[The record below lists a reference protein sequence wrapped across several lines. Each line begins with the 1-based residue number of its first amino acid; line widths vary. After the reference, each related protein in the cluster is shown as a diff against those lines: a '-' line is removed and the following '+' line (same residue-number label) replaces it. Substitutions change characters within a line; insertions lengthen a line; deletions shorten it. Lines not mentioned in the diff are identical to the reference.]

1 MNDELIAA
9 AALNNVLQSEAVL
22 EALGSPGTFTSSFWT
37 NQHCWDIPYANG
49 ATLGPESH
57 PGEHLA
63 AVERLTANRPPGAA
77 TYVMDSWAA
86 LDLTPLGYRI
96 HFTDEWFI
104 RSGPASIERPESLDG
119 IRPITTAV
127 ELAEFER
134 ASVLGFDDPL
144 PDAAPGHTY
153 APSLLDDAR
162 FQFFGLY
169 VDEILASGLFLFRDP
184 RCTGVF
190 TFFTLPEHRGQGH
203 ATHLLQTALTHAP
216 DLRIATNPSPM
227 SHGIF
232 SKLGF
237 RPIGPR
243 RLWFR

>member
-1 MNDELIAA
+1 MNDELIVA

-22 EALGSPGTFTSSFWT
+22 EALGPPGTFTGNFWT
-37 NQHCWDIPYANG
+37 NRHCRDIPYANG
-49 ATLGPESH
+49 ATFGPESH
-57 PGEHLA
+57 PGEHLE
-63 AVERLTANRPPGAA
+63 AVERLTAARPPGAA

-96 HFTDEWFI
+96 RFTDEWFI
-104 RSGPASIERPESLDG
+104 RSGPAGLSGPQSANDV
-119 IRPITTAV
+119 RPITSVT

-153 APSLLDDAR
+153 APTLLDDAR

-169 VDEILASGLFLFRDP
+169 VDEILASGLFLFSDP

-190 TFFTLPEHRGQGH
+190 TFFTLPEYRGQGH
-203 ATHLLQTALTHAP
+203 ATRLLQTALTHAP
-216 DLRIATNPSPM
+216 DLPIATNPSSM
-227 SHGIF
+227 SRGIF

-237 RPIGPR
+237 QPTGERQ
-243 RLWFR
+243 LWAR